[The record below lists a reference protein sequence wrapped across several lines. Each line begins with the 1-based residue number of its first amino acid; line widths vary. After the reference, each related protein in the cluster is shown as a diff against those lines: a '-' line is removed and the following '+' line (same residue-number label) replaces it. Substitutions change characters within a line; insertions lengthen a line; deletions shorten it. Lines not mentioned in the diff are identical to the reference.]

1 MLTTTTEA
9 TAADAATLPPA
20 TPGAGRD
27 PCSMCSRS
35 DTFRRGLCRTCYRK
49 LAECGLPLP
58 PRGTRWPR
66 GQVDLVD
73 YLRRV
78 PAPKR
83 EELLD
88 ALVAVAKEGA

>member
-1 MLTTTTEA
+1 MGSS
-9 TAADAATLPPA
+9 
-20 TPGAGRD
+20 GAPVRTGRD

-49 LAECGLPLP
+49 LSECGLPLP

-66 GQVDLVD
+66 GQVDMVD

-78 PAPKR
+78 PASKR

-88 ALVAVAKEGA
+88 ALVAVAKEG